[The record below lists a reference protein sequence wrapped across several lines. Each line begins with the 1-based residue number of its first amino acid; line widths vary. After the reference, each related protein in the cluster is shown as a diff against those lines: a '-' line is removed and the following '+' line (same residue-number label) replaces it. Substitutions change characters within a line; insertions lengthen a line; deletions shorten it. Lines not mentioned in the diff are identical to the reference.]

1 MQTQII
7 ASGGGGFGR
16 TLEDLSQE
24 RYFLD
29 QCGAERPK
37 VGFLPQAS
45 CEDGRYVASFYEA
58 FTRLGA
64 EPTVVS
70 LFDVVKPEWEERLR
84 SQDVIYVGGG
94 NTRSMLGL
102 WREWGVDRVLRE
114 AWEGG
119 TVLAG
124 VSAGAICWF
133 EEGVTDSV
141 WPLGVLPCLGFL
153 EGSCCPH
160 FDGEAERRPA
170 YTTMLAGG
178 RIGAGIALDD
188 HAMGHFIDGQLHRIV
203 CSSDSARG
211 YRMSAGAEE
220 EVAEFIRI

>member
-16 TLEDLSQE
+16 SLDDLRQE
-24 RYFLD
+24 RYILE
-29 QCGAERPK
+29 QSGAERPK

-45 CEDGRYVASFYEA
+45 CENGEYIARFYEA

-64 EPTVVS
+64 EPTLVS
-70 LFDVVKPEWEERLR
+70 LFGVVRPEWEERLLA
-84 SQDVIYVGGG
+84 QDVIYVGGG
-94 NTRSMLGL
+94 NTRSMLAL
-102 WREWGVDRVLRE
+102 WREWGVDRVLRQ
-114 AWEGG
+114 AWENG

-133 EEGVTDSV
+133 EQGVTDSV
-141 WPLGVLPCLGFL
+141 WPLGVLACLGFL

-170 YTTMLAGG
+170 YTSMLAEG

-188 HAMGHFIDGQLHRIV
+188 HAMAHFVDGELRKVV
-203 CSSDSARG
+203 CSSDTAQG
-211 YRMSAGAEE
+211 CRMSAGAEE
-220 EVAEFIRI
+220 IIADAVRL